1 MTPLTTRSRP
11 GLSRRILLGVL
22 AYAALASLGV
32 VVFGYLVHETAERTL
47 WHALLEEEFDHLLA
61 RARSDDTYR
70 WVDTDTL
77 AFYSPDVPRAMP
89 PALSKLRPGLH
100 DDIIVNGRDAVVLVR
115 DVDGGRSVLM
125 LDISGLE
132 RREANLTL
140 VMLGAMLILV
150 VVLGFIIGWGADM
163 LVSPLRDIAQRIGRL
178 RPDRTDE
185 RIQIDDSASL
195 EIAVIADALNDYLQ
209 RNAQFVERERAF
221 IDSASHE
228 LRTPIAV
235 IAGAA
240 ELASGQSEMTPSAR
254 QQLSRIRRTTRH
266 IEHLIA
272 LLLVLAKD
280 PLRLKDASDRIA
292 LDELLPDI
300 VEDHRLMAEQKG
312 LLLTLEPMPRCEVI
326 APMPVLQAA
335 IGNLLRNAIENS
347 DSGEIAI
354 RLKPDAVVEI
364 VDPGHG
370 MSPEEIS
377 AIYARMARN
386 GEREGSGI
394 GLQLISR
401 LCVHLGW
408 TLEFMAEPG
417 RGTTARLDF
426 KPHASEARQAS

>member
-1 MTPLTTRSRP
+1 MTLFNAHSRP

-22 AYAALASLGV
+22 AYAALSSLGV
-32 VVFGYLVHETAERTL
+32 IVFGYLVHETAERTL
-47 WHALLEEEFDHLLA
+47 WHALLEEEFDHLLT
-61 RARSDDTYR
+61 RARSDSAYR

-77 AFYSPDVPRAMP
+77 AFYSQNDTRPMP
-89 PALSKLRPGLH
+89 SALSKLRPGLH
-100 DDIIVNGRDAVVLVR
+100 DDIIVDGRDSVVLVR
-115 DVDGGRSVLM
+115 DMAGVRSVLK
-125 LDISGLE
+125 LDITDLE
-132 RREANLTL
+132 RRETNITL
-140 VMLGAMLILV
+140 VMLGAMLVLV
-150 VVLGFIIGWGADM
+150 VVLGFAIGWGVEA

-178 RPDRTDE
+178 RPDRADD
-185 RIQIDDSASL
+185 RIEVDTRASL

-240 ELASGQSEMTPSAR
+240 ELASAQSEMTPAAR
-254 QQLSRIRRTTRH
+254 QQLARIRTTTQH

-280 PLRLKDASDRIA
+280 PLRLKDASDTIA
-292 LDELLPDI
+292 LDELLPEI
-300 VEDHRLMAEQKG
+300 VEDHRPMAERKG
-312 LLLTLEPMPRCEVI
+312 LSLVLGPMARCEVI

-347 DSGEIAI
+347 DRGEIAI
-354 RLKPDAVVEI
+354 RLNPEALVEI
-364 VDPGHG
+364 ADPGHG

-377 AIYARMARN
+377 AIYARMARDS
-386 GEREGSGI
+386 GREGSGI
-394 GLQLISR
+394 GLQLIAR

-408 TLEFMAEPG
+408 RLEFSTEPE

-426 KPHASEARQAS
+426 KPRAGSPATP

>member
-1 MTPLTTRSRP
+1 MTLSATRSRP
-11 GLSRRILLGVL
+11 ALSRRILFGVL

-61 RARSDDTYR
+61 RGRTDNTYR

-77 AFYSPDVPRAMP
+77 AFYSPNETRPMP
-89 PALSKLRPGLH
+89 QALSKLRPGLH
-100 DDIIVNGRDAVVLVR
+100 DDIIIDGRDAVVLVR
-115 DVDGGRSVLM
+115 DIDGARSVLR
-125 LDISGLE
+125 LDITNLE

-140 VMLGAMLILV
+140 IMLGAMLILV
-150 VVLGFIIGWGADM
+150 VLLGFAIGWGVDV
-163 LVSPLRDIAQRIGRL
+163 LVSPLRDIALRIGRL
-178 RPDRTDE
+178 RPDHTGE
-185 RIQIDDSASL
+185 RIEVDAHASL

-240 ELASGQSEMTPSAR
+240 ELASAQSEMTPSAR
-254 QQLSRIRRTTRH
+254 QQLSRIRRSAQH

-280 PLRLKDASDRIA
+280 PLRLKDASDKIV

-300 VEDHRLMAEQKG
+300 VEDHRVMAERKG
-312 LLLTLEPMPRCEVI
+312 LLLKLEPMPHCEVI

-347 DSGEIAI
+347 DSGEITI
-354 RLKPDAVVEI
+354 RLKPDALVEI
-364 VDPGHG
+364 ADPGHG

-377 AIYARMARN
+377 AIYARMARD
-386 GEREGSGI
+386 GVREGSGI

-401 LCVHLGW
+401 LCMHLGW
-408 TLEFMAEPG
+408 TLEFIAEPG

-426 KPHASEARQAS
+426 KPDVGAGIALL